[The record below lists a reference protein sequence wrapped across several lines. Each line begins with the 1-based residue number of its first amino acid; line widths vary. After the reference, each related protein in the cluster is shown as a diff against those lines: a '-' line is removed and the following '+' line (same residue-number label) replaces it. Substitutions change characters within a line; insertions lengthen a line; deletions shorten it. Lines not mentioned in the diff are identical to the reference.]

1 MPRASNF
8 VGEILCFLRV
18 GFAPDERLLFLFNRL
33 ETVPVDLESDDVAY
47 VTAGSKS
54 TKMRVCDATKAVI
67 RHAGTGQLA
76 AACDEGAQIDT
87 ADWDLLLPFTELYNR
102 TPAKTT

>member
-1 MPRASNF
+1 MD
-8 VGEILCFLRV
+8 I
-18 GFAPDERLLFLFNRL
+18 
-33 ETVPVDLESDDVAY
+33 ESDDVVY

-54 TKMRVCDATKAVI
+54 TMMRICDATKAVI
-67 RHAGTGQLA
+67 RQARTGQLA
-76 AACDEGAQIDT
+76 AACDEGAQIDA